1 MNNKQHVPFQ
11 FLFTKKKL
19 KEKSIKTILFLAAI
33 SAIVAIFTIIFFLF
47 RDSFPIFEKV
57 GLWSFLSG
65 TRWFPTGNPP
75 LYGTFSLIVGTLLVT
90 LGAMIIAIPLSLG
103 SAIFISEIASPR
115 VRGIIKPAVEI
126 LAGIPSV
133 VYGFFGLI
141 VLTVWLK
148 IVFSLDIG
156 QCWLAGSILLGVM
169 AIPTITSVAEDAI
182 NSVPRE
188 FKEGSL
194 AMGATK
200 WQTISKVVV
209 PSAMSGITAAV
220 ILGIGRAI
228 GETMAVMMVT
238 GNPPYGLI
246 PSPITNVFSSIKT
259 LTATLGFEM
268 GEVSWGSDHY
278 HALFGVALTLL
289 VITLVVNVLA
299 TAILGRLKE
308 KQMAT
313 SKRKIRISY
322 LTMTKIKRYLFF
334 FLAIIVV
341 GLLPSLTG
349 ILETTVIVIVVLAF
363 YFLSKK
369 ISAKNH
375 QRLAFSMITAAVVIV
390 LICLGIILS
399 YIVLNGWSA
408 ISWDFL
414 TQGPI
419 NNGRSGGIFP
429 ALIGTLYLVGGAILI
444 ALPLGVGAAI
454 YLTEYTREGKVTKI
468 IRAGADLLNG
478 TPSIVF
484 GLFGFAFL
492 VLYLNLGFCLL
503 AGQIT
508 LALMILP
515 TIIRTTEEALKS
527 VPQSLREGSLALGA
541 TQWQTI
547 RKVVLPPAAPGV
559 LTGAILG
566 IGRSAGE
573 TAPILFTAVV
583 FSGGIPSSILQ
594 PVMALPYHLFYL
606 AMYIP
611 GSDRNSG
618 GTALVLLIL
627 VISVYLIAIIFRNH
641 YKKKMKW

>member
-1 MNNKQHVPFQ
+1 MNNKQHGRFQ
-11 FLFTKKKL
+11 FLFTKKKF
-19 KEKSIKTILFLAAI
+19 KEKGIKTILFLAAI

-47 RDSFPIFEKV
+47 RESFPIFEKV

-75 LYGTFSLIVGTLLVT
+75 LYGTLSLIVGTLLVT

-115 VRGIIKPAVEI
+115 IRGIIKPAVEI

-141 VLTVWLK
+141 ILTVWLK
-148 IVFSLDIG
+148 IIFSLDIG

-188 FKEGSL
+188 YKEGSL

-200 WQTISKVVV
+200 WQTISKVIV

-289 VITLVVNVLA
+289 IITLIVNVLA

-341 GLLPSLTG
+341 GFLLSLTG
-349 ILETTVIVIVVLAF
+349 ILETTIIVIVVLAF

-429 ALIGTLYLVGGAILI
+429 SLVGTLYLVGGAILI
-444 ALPLGVGAAI
+444 ALPLGMGAAI
-454 YLTEYTREGKVTKI
+454 YLTEYTREGRVTKI

-492 VLYLNLGFCLL
+492 VLYLKLGFCLL

-583 FSGGIPSSILQ
+583 FSGGIPSSVLQ

-627 VISVYLIAIIFRNH
+627 VISVYLIAIILRNH
-641 YKKKMKW
+641 YKKNMKW